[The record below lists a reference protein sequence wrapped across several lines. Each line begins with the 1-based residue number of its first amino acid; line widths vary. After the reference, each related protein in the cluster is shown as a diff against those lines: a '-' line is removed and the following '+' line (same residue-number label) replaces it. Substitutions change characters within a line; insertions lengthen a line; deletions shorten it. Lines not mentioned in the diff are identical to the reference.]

1 MNSSKCSR
9 RSNAHPSRA
18 RAHTHTHTHTH
29 TANRGSAVVAGLA
42 SGAQKRWN
50 RRFPRLSFCQV
61 SSRCCHQSTVDQS
74 SPAKTGGWRK
84 DFGHLVPG
92 AYCHVR
98 KSGGSLHETHL
109 SKRANFIAATVHV
122 KPVLCICAAR
132 LSGKM
137 RSGIMLQQLD
147 VNSRQ
152 AGRAMVKAASTSAHQ
167 NTRSRSRVLNLSKR
181 QEGRG
186 DGRGHSNVSV
196 AADPM
201 RVCTC
206 AE

>member
-1 MNSSKCSR
+1 MYTMVPRYSR
-9 RSNAHPSRA
+9 RSNAQPSRA
-18 RAHTHTHTHTH
+18 RAHTHIQIN

-42 SGAQKRWN
+42 NGAQKRWN

-61 SSRCCHQSTVDQS
+61 SSRCCHHSNVDLS

-84 DFGHLVPG
+84 DFGHVI
-92 AYCHVR
+92 
-98 KSGGSLHETHL
+98 
-109 SKRANFIAATVHV
+109 SKQV
-122 KPVLCICAAR
+122 
-132 LSGKM
+132 
-137 RSGIMLQQLD
+137 
-147 VNSRQ
+147 
-152 AGRAMVKAASTSAHQ
+152 GRAMVKAASTSAHQ
-167 NTRSRSRVLNLSKR
+167 NTRSRSRVLNLPKR

-196 AADPM
+196 ADLM

>member
-132 LSGKM
+132 LSGKT
-137 RSGIMLQQLD
+137 RIGNYVASVLTLVPDKRGVPWSKPPQHQHI
-147 VNSRQ
+147 RTHE
-152 AGRAMVKAASTSAHQ
+152 AEAA
-167 NTRSRSRVLNLSKR
+167 
-181 QEGRG
+181 
-186 DGRGHSNVSV
+186 
-196 AADPM
+196 
-201 RVCTC
+201 C
-206 AE
+206 